1 MGPAPSFL
9 LALESL
15 GEDLKG
21 IENLGNVD
29 SFGFDFSSNG
39 ARTPLDFD
47 QGLAQIDR
55 IPPKIPVELRIPS
68 TLMGDASKLRTKS
81 RSSLWIIMRS
91 KPTSLPAIP
100 QGFKFVGLEF

>member
-1 MGPAPSFL
+1 VGPAPSFL

-47 QGLAQIDR
+47 QALAQIDR
-55 IPPKIPVELRIPS
+55 IPPNIPVELRIPS